1 MPAIVLAREESFG
14 SRREE
19 PEEPKTMRAFASVA
33 SLVAVRDSL
42 GGFGCVEGGGE
53 GEFVEGRGE
62 EVGVGVEEA
71 DVCGRISCLIG
82 AASVDCWR
90 EERISA

>member
-19 PEEPKTMRAFASVA
+19 PEEPKTMRAFARVA

-42 GGFGCVEGGGE
+42 VGFDCVVVGGE
-53 GEFVEGRGE
+53 REFVEGCGE
-62 EVGVGVEEA
+62 EVDVVGVDEA
-71 DVCGRISCLIG
+71 DVCG
-82 AASVDCWR
+82 
-90 EERISA
+90 

>member
-1 MPAIVLAREESFG
+1 
-14 SRREE
+14 
-19 PEEPKTMRAFASVA
+19 
-33 SLVAVRDSL
+33 
-42 GGFGCVEGGGE
+42 VEGGGE